1 MPIPQRQGLAAL
13 VVAAAWADLA
23 VLAWADLV
31 VLAPWPLPVMGEWD
45 SPVRAGS
52 LVLCA
57 WVRAELLGQ
66 AEVIGPATGGLA
78 IGAGGIG
85 AVDVSGPGA

>member
-1 MPIPQRQGLAAL
+1 ML
-13 VVAAAWADLA
+13 AAAWVDLV
-23 VLAWADLV
+23 VLAWAGLV

-66 AEVIGPATGGLA
+66 AEVIGPATDGLA

>member
-1 MPIPQRQGLAAL
+1 M
-13 VVAAAWADLA
+13 VAAAWVDLVALAWAGLVALAWAGLA
-23 VLAWADLV
+23 VLAL
-31 VLAPWPLPVMGEWD
+31 WPLPVMGEWD
-45 SPVRAGS
+45 SPVQAGS